1 MRKRHY
7 GHRSDVRSGTA
18 GLGSHFHE
26 KHGVNL
32 DLQIKEDLKTCMEG
46 FSLVIVASVKPPATP
61 EEAPACQARLDRL
74 EGDLQH
80 RLRCMSENG
89 GMSIRDETKRRRGS

>member
-1 MRKRHY
+1 MK
-7 GHRSDVRSGTA
+7 
-18 GLGSHFHE
+18 E
-26 KHGVNL
+26 KHGAGL
-32 DLQIKEDLKTCMEG
+32 DLTKKEDLSICMEG
-46 FSLVIVASVKPPATP
+46 FSLVTVASVKPPQTP

-89 GMSIRDETKRRRGS
+89 GMRLRDETKRQRGS